1 MLEHV
6 KYNTFENDK
15 ILEVENLIL
24 MYHGGLIYFVWLC
37 EIWGCFGIPILFSRY
52 KITEKQTLKSPLIP
66 AASRSFEH
74 LQQVILTI

>member
-1 MLEHV
+1 
-6 KYNTFENDK
+6 
-15 ILEVENLIL
+15 
-24 MYHGGLIYFVWLC
+24 MYHGGFNFALYDCVKLEAALESLFYFA
-37 EIWGCFGIPILFSRY
+37 RY